1 MTSYRFSRWG
11 PLWRNFTSVSNWVTT
26 WRHFFQNVNVYQ
38 HIKYRQSS
46 IHGRDVTISVLQKQ
60 TSAILKF
67 FLRFRL
73 WLHHRNPHDI
83 LHKVAKLHPYRTTQ
97 CRNMTSYRFFQMLD
111 AAAQYYFRF
120 RICWCYCQKV
130 KDYQQTKFR
139 WHISIDG
146 LGITTSV
153 FEKQTSAIVEFYIRF
168 WCQPHRRNLHVVLHQ
183 ATEFRPNR
191 STRCENMMS
200 YPFLKISAATAK
212 YCFRFRICWRFW
224 RFGLIFTPLFG
235 KFLGHIFPIWRHPL
249 SWAPKGPVVGGN
261 TSFEPFVDV
270 TAFKRSKSISKPNF
284 VDISQFTAEISP
296 LLVLKNTSAILDF
309 YFLFRSRPFRRN
321 RRVILHPAAEFC
333 QSRNIHCGNMTSY
346 RFSRWRP
353 SAMLYL
359 LWGNGGPPTN
369 LLGPQ
374 IASSFDE

>member
-1 MTSYRFSRWG
+1 MRFFFRFW
-11 PLWRNFTSVSNWVTT
+11 LWP
-26 WRHFFQNVNVYQ
+26 
-38 HIKYRQSS
+38 
-46 IHGRDVTISVLQKQ
+46 
-60 TSAILKF
+60 
-67 FLRFRL
+67 
-73 WLHHRNPHDI
+73 HHRNPHEI
-83 LHKVAKLHPYRTTQ
+83 LHKFSKLHPYRTTQ

-191 STRCENMMS
+191 STRCENMTS

-261 TSFEPFVDV
+261 TSFEPFSV
-270 TAFKRSKSISKPNF
+270 RI
-284 VDISQFTAEISP
+284 
-296 LLVLKNTSAILDF
+296 SAIVWAAWARAREKIQDNKKVTKVI
-309 YFLFRSRPFRRN
+309 YFPYFGEAPTGPIRPKCCIVGDVLSRVRRIKWN
-321 RRVILHPAAEFC
+321 LH
-333 QSRNIHCGNMTSY
+333 G
-346 RFSRWRP
+346 
-353 SAMLYL
+353 
-359 LWGNGGPPTN
+359 
-369 LLGPQ
+369 LGPYDFTGVEFSIFLLIFARALQ
-374 IASSFDE
+374 QRSANALPVMTLTVYVP

>member
-130 KDYQQTKFR
+130 KDYQQTKLR
-139 WHISIDG
+139 RHISIDG
-146 LGITTSV
+146 WDITTSV
-153 FEKQTSAIVEFYIRF
+153 WEKNKRPLYWNSTSGF
-168 WCQPHRRNLHVVLHQ
+168 
-183 ATEFRPNR
+183 
-191 STRCENMMS
+191 
-200 YPFLKISAATAK
+200 
-212 YCFRFRICWRFW
+212 
-224 RFGLIFTPLFG
+224 
-235 KFLGHIFPIWRHPL
+235 
-249 SWAPKGPVVGGN
+249 
-261 TSFEPFVDV
+261 D
-270 TAFKRSKSISKPNF
+270 
-284 VDISQFTAEISP
+284 
-296 LLVLKNTSAILDF
+296 LDH
-309 YFLFRSRPFRRN
+309 LA
-321 RRVILHPAAEFC
+321 VI
-333 QSRNIHCGNMTSY
+333 
-346 RFSRWRP
+346 
-353 SAMLYL
+353 
-359 LWGNGGPPTN
+359 
-369 LLGPQ
+369 
-374 IASSFDE
+374 